1 MAALSLTEQ
10 LGAKKNMKTVKVKVE
25 QLRKHLEEN
34 RAKHVIEYAE
44 AMEVYRELLVVKI
57 KESLAKAEVGEDVS
71 HVIDIDRPANYTS
84 SYDNII
90 EMLKWTTDEEIY
102 LDQNE
107 FAQYVQDKWSWSS
120 MFGATASM
128 YKGIKGS
135 LN

>member
-1 MAALSLTEQ
+1 MAALALMEQ

-57 KESLAKAEVGEDVS
+57 KESLAKAEQGKDVS
-71 HVIDIDRPANYTS
+71 HTIDIDRPSNYTS

-107 FAQYVQDKWSWSS
+107 FAQYVQDKWSWSNV
-120 MFGATASM
+120 FGATASM
-128 YKGIKGS
+128 YKGLKGS
-135 LN
+135 L